1 MSRLNEKKIIE
12 IFQSR
17 LGNKGFAPEDVEFFK
32 IGKKYHVLKVDTLVE
47 STDVPPT
54 IKLEDVA
61 RKSIVSCISDF
72 AAKGVKPIFGI
83 VSLTIP
89 KKYSKSKIE
98 SLARG
103 FYKARKEFHL
113 KILGGDTNE
122 GKELVISFSLF
133 GITEKIV
140 RRKGAKINDIII
152 TSGPFGYT
160 SAGLNILLKN
170 KKHSKKF
177 ESRAKRAVF
186 NPRPRLEF
194 GLKNKNYFSSS
205 MDSSDGLSTTLNEIS
220 DQSKKRFVVNKLP
233 TERDVFDFANS
244 NNLDVNDL
252 VFNGGEE
259 YEIVA
264 TVNPSNLKK
273 IKKYAKK
280 NRIKLYEIGYVMKG
294 KGVFFQKNGKLI
306 SIKDKGWHH
315 FQKS

>member
-1 MSRLNEKKIIE
+1 MSKLNEKKIIE
-12 IFQSR
+12 IFQGR
-17 LGNKGFAPEDVEFFK
+17 LGNKGFVPEDVEFFK
-32 IGKKYHVLKVDTLVE
+32 IGKKYLILKVDTLVE
-47 STDVPPT
+47 STDVPPRM
-54 IKLEDVA
+54 KLEDVA
-61 RKSIVSCISDF
+61 RKSVVSCVSDF

-103 FYKARKEFHL
+103 FYTARKEFSL

-140 RRKGAKINDIII
+140 RRNGAKINDIII
-152 TSGPFGYT
+152 TTGQFGYT
-160 SAGLNILLKN
+160 SSGLNILLNN
-170 KKHSKKF
+170 KKPSKKF
-177 ESRAKRAVF
+177 ESRAKKAVF

-194 GLKNKNYFSSS
+194 GLKNKNYFSAS
-205 MDSSDGLSTTLNEIS
+205 MDSSDGLSTTLNEM
-220 DQSKKRFVVNKLP
+220 
-233 TERDVFDFANS
+233 S
-244 NNLDVNDL
+244 NHVNDL
-252 VFNGGEE
+252 IFNGGEE
-259 YEIVA
+259 YEVVA
-264 TVNPSNLKK
+264 TANPSNLKK
-273 IKKYAKK
+273 IKKYAIK

-306 SIKDKGWHH
+306 SIRDEGWHH

>member
-1 MSRLNEKKIIE
+1 MSKLNEKKIIE
-12 IFQSR
+12 IFQGR
-17 LGNKGFAPEDVEFFK
+17 LGNKGFVPEDVEFFK
-32 IGKKYHVLKVDTLVE
+32 IGKKYLVLKVDTLVE
-47 STDVPPT
+47 STDVPPRM
-54 IKLEDVA
+54 KLEDVT
-61 RKSIVSCISDF
+61 RKSVVSCVSDF

-83 VSLTIP
+83 ISLTIP

-103 FYKARKEFHL
+103 FYIARKEFNL

-140 RRKGAKINDIII
+140 RRNGAKINDIII
-152 TSGPFGYT
+152 TTGQFGNT
-160 SAGLNILLKN
+160 SAGLNILLNN
-170 KKHSKKF
+170 KKPSKKF
-177 ESRAKRAVF
+177 ESRAKKAVF
-186 NPRPRLEF
+186 NPKPRLEF
-194 GLKNKNYFSSS
+194 GLKNKNYFSAS
-205 MDSSDGLSTTLNEIS
+205 MDSSDGLSTTLNEMS
-220 DQSKKRFVVNKLP
+220 NQCKKKFVINKLP
-233 TERDVFDFANS
+233 AERDVFDFANS

-252 VFNGGEE
+252 IFNGGEE

-264 TVNPSNLKK
+264 TANPTNLKR
-273 IKKYAKK
+273 IKKYAIK

-306 SIKDKGWHH
+306 SIRDEGWHH